1 MTVNDVNRP
10 ENADARTGDPDGHGE
25 HSQYLRRVLL
35 LSGKYRMAV
44 LGLYTLAGLGL
55 VLFSVI
61 PYTPVFPLLVLAGAL
76 VSGAAGVRG
85 RRFAYELDGDARWA
99 GGFIYTAFLGGLVGL
114 MFSLG
119 GLVATA
125 AGDSAGI
132 APGGDR
138 LVLLNISWPTVVI
151 SLAAMAIGAVAW
163 RRIIWQ
169 AAGSLN
175 GGPRQAPPA

>member
-1 MTVNDVNRP
+1 MMVNDANRR
-10 ENADARTGDPDGHGE
+10 ENTDAGFSGSGGYRE
-25 HSQYLRRVLL
+25 HSNYLRRVLL

-44 LGLYTLAGLGL
+44 LGLYVAAGIGL

-76 VSGAAGVRG
+76 VSAAAGVRG
-85 RRFAYELDGDARWA
+85 RQFAFALNGDARWA

-119 GLVATA
+119 GTVSTA
-125 AGDSAGI
+125 LGDSGGI

-138 LVLLNISWPTVVI
+138 MVLLNISWPTVVI
-151 SLAAMAIGAVAW
+151 SLAAMAIGAIAW

-169 AAGSLN
+169 AAGSLDS
-175 GGPRQAPPA
+175 PRQAPPS